1 MKLITRVFGLIGL
14 LMALSSH
21 AGNIDSDD
29 PAALLEHT
37 ATEILAQ
44 IGARHEEFEQDEQA
58 LQNAVREGLLPI
70 LDTRYTGRLI
80 LGKAGR
86 KANPDQ
92 VEAFAMAMTEMLI
105 RRYSSA
111 LLKYHSDADLEVLP
125 IKGKLNPKMT
135 RVRTR
140 VGLQS
145 GGFAPVDY
153 AFRNSGDGWKVFDV
167 IIEGISYVTTFR
179 SQIGPQVQAEGLD
192 AVIQK
197 LENDQIE
204 LID

>member
-1 MKLITRVFGLIGL
+1 
-14 LMALSSH
+14 
-21 AGNIDSDD
+21 
-29 PAALLEHT
+29 
-37 ATEILAQ
+37 
-44 IGARHEEFEQDEQA
+44 
-58 LQNAVREGLLPI
+58 
-70 LDTRYTGRLI
+70 
-80 LGKAGR
+80 
-86 KANPDQ
+86 
-92 VEAFAMAMTEMLI
+92 MAMTEMLI
-105 RRYSSA
+105 RRYSST
-111 LLKYHSDADLEVLP
+111 LLKYHADADLEVLP